1 MKYKCIYCL
10 KEKEKNEFNREHVM
24 SQMMG
29 KYEDNLV
36 LGKYQVCQECNSY
49 FSKELEND
57 ISLDSY
63 EGFLRMQH
71 GKANP
76 MSDGNKLRR
85 NHVTVKGASGAI
97 KGLEFIP
104 VVNKANKENISLE
117 TVPSIGVL
125 KKDSKEREY
134 VYYKVDK
141 LPFATQEVV
150 DFFKGEDDSIITAG
164 ISQEDALPILIEKG
178 YVTEDVIY
186 RETSLQELLDNDV
199 IDTKIVYTEDSRIRR
214 VWAKI
219 IFNYLCYYAGKE
231 YVLDERF
238 NRFRDF
244 IRYGKNADKII
255 FKKEIGPI
263 STAEIEDPK
272 SHVVGTMI
280 KVENGAWSLYGHITL
295 FGESTYIFRIAELE
309 KINSNYNDKVQ
320 VQFIDSNTIP
330 DTRMAVFNNETRKI
344 KEDDSYQI
352 YGMHQIIGG

>member
-10 KEKEKNEFNREHVM
+10 KDKEKSEFNREHVM

-29 KYEDNLV
+29 TYENSLV

-49 FSKELEND
+49 FSRELENG

-63 EGFLRMQH
+63 EGFLRMQY

-76 MSDGNKLRR
+76 MSDGRKLRR
-85 NHVTVKGASGAI
+85 NHVTVKGDSGVI
-97 KGLEFIP
+97 KGLNFIP
-104 VVNKANKENISLE
+104 VVNKENKENISLE

-125 KKDSKEREY
+125 KSNSNEREY
-134 VYYKVDK
+134 DYYEVDK
-141 LPFATQEVV
+141 LPLATQEIV
-150 DFFKGEDDSIITAG
+150 DFLRGKESAIITAG

-178 YVTEDVIY
+178 YVTKDAIY
-186 RETSLQELLDNDV
+186 KETTLQELLDDDEMN
-199 IDTKIVYTEDSRIRR
+199 TKITYTEDSRIRR

-238 NRFRDF
+238 NLFREF
-244 IRYGKNADKII
+244 IRYGKHADMIR
-255 FKKEIGPI
+255 FKKENGPI
-263 STAEIEDPK
+263 STAEIDDSK

-295 FGESTYIFRIAELE
+295 FGESTYIFRIAELD
-309 KINSNYNDKVQ
+309 KINSNYDDKAH
-320 VQFIDSNTIP
+320 VQFIDPHTMP
-330 DTRMAVFNNETRKI
+330 DTKMAVFNNETRKI
-344 KEDDSYQI
+344 KEDDSFQI
-352 YGMHQIIGG
+352 YGMA